1 MFVLASSHSQLK
13 SQLQEIEKE
22 RNELRS
28 QVSQLESEN
37 KALVSEL
44 ETSLN
49 SPSGGFSSGLIDCA
63 LESLKQVEG
72 IRESVLES
80 YNQIDNESHA
90 IENMNELFEASS
102 ASLSSIAKD
111 MEGLARKMEDMNN
124 NIGGL
129 SDKADNINKFV
140 STITSISDQTNLLA
154 LNAAIEAARAG
165 DAGRGFSV
173 VADEVR
179 SLANE
184 TNKSASEVA
193 DLVGNIIASTKGAVD
208 SVDEIR
214 QNNDS
219 LSDGVTSLNQNYQ
232 SIMDCSTSMKSTI
245 SSSSHRAFIQTVKL
259 DHIVWKSDVYAVVHG
274 VSDKSADSLS
284 DHASCRLGKWYAG
297 QGRTSFG
304 QYSAFKNLD
313 GPHNEVHRTGVYA
326 LSLFKEDKL
335 DDAIEQLHK
344 MEAASQRVLG
354 YLDELAMEQPN

>member
-13 SQLQEIEKE
+13 SQLQQIENE
-22 RNELRS
+22 RDALRS

-49 SPSGGFSSGLIDCA
+49 NGASGFEASLINCA

-72 IRESVLES
+72 IRETVLES
-80 YNQIDNESHA
+80 YNQIDQESHA
-90 IENMNELFEASS
+90 VENMTSLFDESS
-102 ASLSSIAKD
+102 SSLSMIAKD
-111 MEGLARKMEDMNN
+111 MEGLASKMEDMNN

-219 LSDGVTSLNQNYQ
+219 LSEGVSSLNQNYT

-259 DHIVWKSDVYAVVHG
+259 DHIVWKSEVYSIINGAT
-274 VSDKSADSLS
+274 DRSAESMA
-284 DHASCRLGKWYAG
+284 DHTNCRLGKWLIG

-304 QYSAFKNLD
+304 QHSAFKNID
-313 GPHNEVHRTGVYA
+313 APHSEVHKAGVYA
-326 LSLFKEDKL
+326 LSLFKEGNQDQ
-335 DDAIEQLHK
+335 AIEQLHK
-344 MEAASQRVLG
+344 METASQRVLG

>member
-1 MFVLASSHSQLK
+1 MFVLASSHLQLK
-13 SQLQEIEKE
+13 SQLQQIENE
-22 RNELRS
+22 RDALRS

-49 SPSGGFSSGLIDCA
+49 NGGSGFEASLVDCA

-72 IRESVLES
+72 IRETVLES
-80 YNQIDNESHA
+80 YNQIDQESHA
-90 IENMNELFEASS
+90 VENMTSLFDESS
-102 ASLSSIAKD
+102 SSLSMIAKD
-111 MEGLARKMEDMNN
+111 MEGLASKMEDMNN

-219 LSDGVTSLNQNYQ
+219 LSEGVSSLNQNYT

-259 DHIVWKSDVYAVVHG
+259 DHIVWKSEVYSAIHG
-274 VSDKSADSLS
+274 DSSADSLAEHTS
-284 DHASCRLGKWYAG
+284 SRLGKWLVG
-297 QGRTSFG
+297 QGRTSFS
-304 QYSAFKNLD
+304 QHSAFKNLD
-313 GPHNEVHRTGVYA
+313 GPHSEVHKAGIYA
-326 LSLFKEDKL
+326 LSLFKDGNQ
-335 DDAIEQLHK
+335 DQAIVQLHK

-354 YLDELAMEQPN
+354 YLDELAMEQAN